1 MDKIAIKNLTFRYTK
16 DGKDIIKDLDFSL
29 DAESFNVL
37 YGPSGCGKSTL
48 MRIMAGLYPE
58 YAGHVLSGEMYFDGK
73 STAEWTTQDVAS
85 AISIL
90 FQDPV
95 DQFSM
100 KTVRREFIF
109 TLENL
114 GIDREKI
121 DRIVEISLKRIGI
134 FNLIDRH
141 LDTLSGGE
149 LQKVS
154 LAITIAMNS
163 DVIILDEPFASVDTK
178 SRAQLLELLKD
189 LQVNDHK
196 TILITD
202 HDLIGYQNL
211 IDHLYHFQNQSV
223 VLVDD
228 PSQVFAK
235 YHRENQ
241 QLTFSLPDQ
250 QVGNSLIRIDDLEL
264 INGPKDLIKDSTLG
278 IPKGKMILLTGEN
291 GSGKSTFF
299 SALTRLH
306 DYKGTI
312 TYQNKDIQ
320 KYKQRKYAREVGL
333 IFQDAKMQYL
343 KLTVQEEIELSLKHT
358 NYQDYWTA
366 ETVDQYL
373 QKLHLDQLKD
383 QIVYQLSGGQK
394 KKLQIFEI
402 LILGDPV
409 LLFDEPLAG
418 LDIDSTHV
426 VMEMIKE
433 LSQKQNQTIIMISHQ
448 LGGLQEYFDYHLQ
461 LSDLNLQYTEVLNYE
476 SIS

>member
-1 MDKIAIKNLTFRYTK
+1 MDKIAIQNLTFRYKK
-16 DGKDIIKDLDFSL
+16 DGEDIIKDLNL
-29 DAESFNVL
+29 NLEAGSFNVL

-48 MRIMAGLYPE
+48 MRIISGLYPE
-58 YAGHVLSGEMYFDGK
+58 YGGHVLSGTMLFDGQ
-73 STAEWTTQDVAS
+73 STADWTTQDVAK

-114 GIDREKI
+114 GVDRNKI
-121 DRIVEISLKRIGI
+121 DSITETALNRVGI
-134 FNLIDRH
+134 IKLIDRN

-154 LAITIAMNS
+154 LAITLAMNC

-178 SRAQLLELLKD
+178 SRVQLLELLKE
-189 LQVNDHK
+189 LQVKDHK
-196 TILITD
+196 TILIAD
-202 HDLIGYQNL
+202 HDLIGYQDL
-211 IDHLYHFQNQSV
+211 IDHLYHFKNKNV
-223 VLVDD
+223 VLVQD
-228 PSQVFAK
+228 PAKVFAK

-241 QLTFSLPDQ
+241 QLNFDLPDQ
-250 QVGNSLIRIDDLEL
+250 FENESLLDLKDLEL
-264 INGPKDLIKDSTLG
+264 INGPKDLIKDATLG
-278 IPKGKMILLTGEN
+278 VLAGKSILLTGEN
-291 GSGKSTFF
+291 GSGKSTLF

-306 DYKGTI
+306 DYRGTI
-312 TYQNKDIQ
+312 SYQHKNIQ
-320 KYKQRKYAREVGL
+320 KFNQRKYARQIGL
-333 IFQDAKMQYL
+333 IFQNAQMQYL

-358 NYQDYWTA
+358 NFPDYWTPDTI
-366 ETVDQYL
+366 ETYL
-373 QKLHLDQLKD
+373 QKLHLDKLKE

-394 KKLQIFEI
+394 KKLQIFEM

-433 LSQKQNQTIIMISHQ
+433 LAQKQNQTIIMISHQ
-448 LGGLQEYFDYHLQ
+448 LAGLQNYFDYHLE
-461 LSDLNLQYTEVLNYE
+461 LSNLDLQYTEVLNYE